1 MDKFFVDVRIMDKEG
16 SLKAFADVTFPT
28 EIGEIT
34 AKGFRIISKE
44 GNAPWVALP
53 TNSYQKDGKYVN
65 NPIIEASKLTAKRL
79 ADMILEEYNKK
90 I

>member
-1 MDKFFVDVRIMDKEG
+1 MNNFFVDVRVMEKKG

-34 AKGFRIISKE
+34 AKGFRVISKE
-44 GNAPWVALP
+44 GNTPWVALP

-65 NPIIEASKLTAKRL
+65 TPIIETSKLTTKRL
-79 ADMILEEYNKK
+79 PEMVLEEYKKK